1 MQIDKLLAQLLIL
14 EADKERMETPPKTF
28 EDDPM
33 NFILNKYQNLKEIL
47 EELMTDNFQEYIT
60 GIYIIAPKPTTFK
73 VVLHNGQ
80 YFFLTYTQEAYQA
93 TIAGKNY
100 FLLSVGEKQR
110 AMLAIS
116 RLLRWGSPLKT
127 KGPEGAEQGT
137 ESVESGETAPEAE
150 TPPAEGGDTGGEEET
165 LAESK
170 NIIKNLLEMEVSGQE
185 AETLGVE
192 LWNASI
198 NNKKVPQK
206 YSKYEKVFNEL
217 QKISSKYKVE
227 IQQYSGQRI
236 STTEFWKQETGKS
249 KDEPKTDLIS
259 VDKKKLRLSAKKG
272 PAQIMSGIKEES
284 KATILAAARS
294 VGLDSEVKARLM
306 KEIGRLADTTKTEK
320 LNTGELRKTD
330 IKNLKS
336 KVNIQAK
343 KVLNSAIKANAALQK
358 DLDDLFVK
366 NKEFKKAFVYEAMT
380 GTQKFGEGSP
390 AEANYVIA
398 FSNDFNHV
406 KFEDVSKMS
415 SPVID
420 KISDKTKLSVSFKS
434 TSYKIKGEKAGYN
447 FFSVIRLGLADLVEK
462 QDKLNEVMK
471 NVNLS
476 ENVVIDKIKQFLTYL
491 QDKFNK
497 VIDYISESV
506 KKLTEL
512 VEQGIEKALEF
523 LGIEIQTSVDYS
535 GPEDF
540 YSII

>member
-1 MQIDKLLAQLLIL
+1 
-14 EADKERMETPPKTF
+14 
-28 EDDPM
+28 
-33 NFILNKYQNLKEIL
+33 
-47 EELMTDNFQEYIT
+47 
-60 GIYIIAPKPTTFK
+60 
-73 VVLHNGQ
+73 
-80 YFFLTYTQEAYQA
+80 
-93 TIAGKNY
+93 
-100 FLLSVGEKQR
+100 
-110 AMLAIS
+110 
-116 RLLRWGSPLKT
+116 
-127 KGPEGAEQGT
+127 
-137 ESVESGETAPEAE
+137 
-150 TPPAEGGDTGGEEET
+150 
-165 LAESK
+165 
-170 NIIKNLLEMEVSGQE
+170 
-185 AETLGVE
+185 LGVE
-192 LWNASI
+192 LWNASV
-198 NNKKVPQK
+198 NYKKVPPK
-206 YSKYEKVFNEL
+206 YSKYEKVFDEL

-236 STTEFWKQETGKS
+236 STTDFWQQETGKS

-294 VGLDSEVKARLM
+294 VGLDSEIKSRLM

-380 GTQKFGEGSP
+380 GTQKFGKGSP

-447 FFSVIRLGLADLVEK
+447 FFSVIRLGLEDLVEK
-462 QDKLNEVMK
+462 QDKLNEAMK
-471 NVNLS
+471 NANLS
-476 ENVVIDKIKQFLTYL
+476 ENVVIDKIKQFLAYL

-512 VEQGIEKALEF
+512 IQQGIEKALEF
-523 LGIEIQTSVDYS
+523 LGIEIRTSIDYT